1 VSQHSED
8 GVYRIRAASVTSD
21 LGGSG
26 GGSKLASYAKD
37 KKIAMTDK
45 LRQAKDKVTVSTEYA
60 KTDTDDTNLYRED
73 GWLSNVVIIIV
84 VVITIT
90 NTIIMSSITY

>member
-1 VSQHSED
+1 MTCVPSCAQHSEE

-21 LGGSG
+21 LGGS

-60 KTDTDDTNLYRED
+60 KTDTDDIN
-73 GWLSNVVIIIV
+73 
-84 VVITIT
+84 
-90 NTIIMSSITY
+90 